1 MASSDSC
8 EGCGFRWSSIT
19 ASEIP
24 ARTARA
30 TEQFVNIVLSSAASV
45 KIRPAPDRWSIL
57 EYGAHMRDVFMSI
70 RERIIR
76 ASIEENSVGSP
87 IYRDER
93 VNLGFYKFDQPDEVA
108 IELSTMSKLFVK
120 TFKALPADYEQRL
133 FTYSPISNAR
143 VTILWAGAQ
152 ALHECE
158 HHLGDL
164 QENERL
170 LNA

>member
-1 MASSDSC
+1 MASTDSC

-24 ARTARA
+24 ARTNEA
-30 TEQFVNIVLSSAASV
+30 TEQFVGALLSSAPSV
-45 KIRPAPDRWSIL
+45 NARPTPDRWSIL
-57 EYGAHMRDVFMSI
+57 EYGGHMRDVFMSI
-70 RERIIR
+70 RERIVR

-93 VNLGFYKFDQPDEVA
+93 VDLGFYRFDQPDDVA
-108 IELSTMSKLFVK
+108 IELGAMSRLFVK
-120 TFKALPADYEQRL
+120 TFGALPPDYEKRL

-158 HHLGDL
+158 HHLGDVH
-164 QENERL
+164 ENQRL